1 MKKMMIGLVGM
12 AAIFAA
18 VPETMA
24 GNHSGGND
32 GLRLAAGIVHLV
44 KEVLAPAP
52 AVVAAPAPIV
62 VAPPP
67 RPVVVTPP
75 RPVVVTPPR
84 PVIVKPQPRKF
95 AKQHRKPAAPRKHRR

>member
-24 GNHSGGND
+24 GNHCGGND

-52 AVVAAPAPIV
+52 AVVAAPAPVV

-75 RPVVVTPPR
+75 RPV
-84 PVIVKPQPRKF
+84 IAKPQPRKP
-95 AKQHRKPAAPRKHRR
+95 AKQQRKPAAPRKHRR

>member
-1 MKKMMIGLVGM
+1 MMIGLVGM

-52 AVVAAPAPIV
+52 AVVAAPAPVV
-62 VAPPP
+62 VAP
-67 RPVVVTPP
+67 PP